1 MATSKY
7 ETEQEADVIGDLSK
21 RLQEDLRKAIHSL
34 GSFRPFSDRW
44 MIMCDSL
51 QRIGHIT
58 KMEVTLPK
66 ENKDATLWDCDE
78 LALRFLL
85 EDGKLN
91 LVLRN
96 LIAYKTLQYDM
107 LRQGKAPKEEYK
119 IAAVKFEI
127 GTGVTLQHAWLHIEA
142 LQTTDLPMLIEYLCD
157 ILTMSNEK
165 PERLQL
171 HLDGDSEEE
180 EMKNQQHD
188 YQEKIFPYYILA
200 LSKGME
206 SIEEDRIM
214 PSMRRFK
221 LVPLYIRYL
230 ELHWQNVTKVTLAVA
245 CEGLSILFDTDDYQ
259 TNEEKYISNEKVS
272 DTLSQLGDLFIYEMS
287 SEDGDFR
294 RKIRPLLDEI
304 RNHK

>member
-1 MATSKY
+1 
-7 ETEQEADVIGDLSK
+7 
-21 RLQEDLRKAIHSL
+21 
-34 GSFRPFSDRW
+34 
-44 MIMCDSL
+44 
-51 QRIGHIT
+51 
-58 KMEVTLPK
+58 MEVTLPK

-107 LRQGKAPKEEYK
+107 LRQGKAPKEDYRV
-119 IAAVKFEI
+119 AASKFEI

-157 ILTMSNEK
+157 VLTMCNER

-171 HLDGDSEEE
+171 GGEDEE
-180 EMKNQQHD
+180 KKHD
-188 YQEKIFPYYILA
+188 LQEKIIPYYVLA
-200 LSKGME
+200 LCKGME

-221 LVPLYIRYL
+221 LVPMYIRYL
-230 ELHWQNVTKVTLAVA
+230 TLHSQSLKREVLAVA
-245 CEGLSILFDTDDYQ
+245 CESLSIIFDTDDFQ
-259 TNEEKYISNEKVS
+259 TNEEKYITDETVS
-272 DTLSQLGDLFIYEMS
+272 SSLGDLGDAFIYDLT
-287 SEDGDFR
+287 SEDSDLR